1 MDYFKYFNAFI
12 DEANENVHALN
23 HYLLELEQTS
33 GNPVL
38 LNGLFRSAHTLK
50 ASSQSMGFQRMA
62 NLTHEMEDVIS
73 DVQKGLITLNRHI
86 FDLLFRI
93 IDCFESLLFHIC
105 EFGSE
110 GSSGADELLE
120 EIAALRG
127 KPFSGFAYAAD
138 SPSGIV
144 PAAAIGETAGKIKEI
159 HAGLPNNRDDLPGG
173 AIHIKQKPIAPAPA
187 YNAYR
192 QISQRNVFDEG
203 LSVYEIKV
211 VLDRDCLMKAARA
224 YIIIQALEKQGEIV
238 RIEPD
243 MEAIEDERFD
253 YEFTVTLLSAAGTN
267 TLQSVISGQSEIEN
281 FAIAEIETPAGSGVA
296 PLADIFDRFPKI
308 FAELTKKLGKQA
320 ELVINGG
327 DTLCDS
333 GIVSGLRQ
341 SLLHILRNSV
351 DHGVEAPETRLA
363 KGKAAK
369 GLVEINAYS
378 NGGELVIEVIDDGA
392 GIDLDMVREKAVKA
406 GIISEFDAGA
416 ISKESILNLIF
427 QPMLS
432 TREYVSMYSGRGIGM
447 DVVKAKT
454 EELGGAVEIVSE
466 EGRGTKIILRMP
478 YAVNEQTQT
487 AI

>member
-1 MDYFKYFNAFI
+1 MDYLKYFNAFI

-23 HYLLELEQTS
+23 RCLLELEQTS

-38 LNGLFRSAHTLK
+38 LNSLFRSAHTLK
-50 ASSQSMGFQRMA
+50 ASSQSMGFLRMA
-62 NLTHEMEDVIS
+62 KLTHEMEDVVL
-73 DVQKGLITLNRHI
+73 DVQKGRITLNRHI

-120 EIAALRG
+120 EMAALRG
-127 KPFSGFAYAAD
+127 KPFSGYEDAAD
-138 SPSGIV
+138 N
-144 PAAAIGETAGKIKEI
+144 PAGMITAVANGDAAGKITEI
-159 HAGLPNNRDDLPGG
+159 RPAFPIDTHTTAGD
-173 AIHIKQKPIAPAPA
+173 AVHMQQKPAISAPPYGEYKRQAPRGA
-187 YNAYR
+187 FGDKRPA
-192 QISQRNVFDEG
+192 
-203 LSVYEIKV
+203 YEIKI
-211 VLDRDCLMKAARA
+211 VLVRDCLMKAARA
-224 YIIIQALEKQGEIV
+224 YIIIQALEKQGEII

-253 YEFTVTLLSAAGTN
+253 FEFSVALLSGVGLKM
-267 TLQSVISGQSEIEN
+267 LQRVISGQSEIDN
-281 FAIAEIETPAGSGVA
+281 FTVTEIETAAGSEAA
-296 PLADIFDRFPKI
+296 PLSDIFDRFPKI

-327 DTLCDS
+327 DTLCDA
-333 GIVSGLRQ
+333 GILSGLRQ

-351 DHGVEAPETRLA
+351 DHGVETPETRLA
-363 KGKAAK
+363 IGKAAK
-369 GLVEINAYS
+369 GRVAINAFS
-378 NGGELVIEVIDDGA
+378 NGEELVIEVADDGA
-392 GIDLDMVREKAVKA
+392 GVDLGMVREKAVKA
-406 GIISEFDAGA
+406 GIISEFEAGV

-466 EGRGTKIILRMP
+466 EGRGTKIILRLP
-478 YAVNEQTQT
+478 YAVKRQTQA